1 VVSPA
6 LEEIVRPRLQSGGS
20 GRPLNSSVRRQFQLE
35 DAMSADTV
43 TPIFGNVAGAS
54 KDTRGWF
61 LGHFMPGAGNP
72 LRTSQ
77 LELKWY
83 THGKGESR
91 SEWAPG
97 NPVTTLN
104 ILVRG
109 QFVLLFPDREVA
121 LEKEGD
127 FVLFG
132 PGVPH
137 SFHSVQESLVL
148 TVRWPSLP
156 PNNHSRGP

>member
-1 VVSPA
+1 MTS
-6 LEEIVRPRLQSGGS
+6 
-20 GRPLNSSVRRQFQLE
+20 
-35 DAMSADTV
+35 DTA
-43 TPIFGNVAGAS
+43 TPVFGNVVSAS
-54 KDTRGWF
+54 QDTRGWF
-61 LGHFMPGAGNP
+61 LGHFMPGDGNP

-83 THGKGESR
+83 THAAGESR
-91 SEWAPG
+91 VEWAPG

-104 ILVRG
+104 ILMRG
-109 QFVLLFPDREVA
+109 HFVLLFPDREIA

-132 PGVPH
+132 PGVRH
-137 SFHSVQESLVL
+137 SFRSVRESLVL

-156 PNNHSRGP
+156 PGKSLQR

>member
-1 VVSPA
+1 MS
-6 LEEIVRPRLQSGGS
+6 SGATAPIS
-20 GRPLNSSVRRQFQLE
+20 GNAF
-35 DAMSADTV
+35 
-43 TPIFGNVAGAS
+43 GAS

-61 LGHFMPGAGNP
+61 VGHFMAGEANP
-72 LRTSQ
+72 LRTSE

-83 THGKGESR
+83 THAEGEKR

-97 NPVTTLN
+97 SPVKTLN
-104 ILVRG
+104 LLVRG
-109 QFVLLFPDREVA
+109 HFVLLFPDREIA
-121 LEKEGD
+121 LAKEGD

-148 TVRWPSLP
+148 TVRWPSLAP
-156 PNNHSRGP
+156 ASSL

>member
-1 VVSPA
+1 
-6 LEEIVRPRLQSGGS
+6 
-20 GRPLNSSVRRQFQLE
+20 
-35 DAMSADTV
+35 
-43 TPIFGNVAGAS
+43 
-54 KDTRGWF
+54 
-61 LGHFMPGAGNP
+61 MPGDGNP
-72 LRTSQ
+72 LRTSE

-83 THGKGESR
+83 THAKGETR

-97 NPVTTLN
+97 NQVKTLN

-109 QFVLLFPDREVA
+109 HFVLLFPDREIA

-137 SFHSVQESLVL
+137 SFRSEQESLVL

-156 PNNHSRGP
+156 PGKSLERTSEE

>member
-1 VVSPA
+1 
-6 LEEIVRPRLQSGGS
+6 
-20 GRPLNSSVRRQFQLE
+20 
-35 DAMSADTV
+35 MSANTT
-43 TPIFGNVAGAS
+43 TPVSGNVAGAS

-61 LGHFMPGAGNP
+61 LGHFMPGDGNP
-72 LRTSQ
+72 LRTTE

-83 THGKGESR
+83 THAKGETR

-97 NPVTTLN
+97 SPVKTLN

-109 QFVLLFPDREVA
+109 HFVLLFPDREIV

-137 SFHSVQESLVL
+137 SFRSVQESLVL
-148 TVRWPSLP
+148 TVRWPSMPL
-156 PNNHSRGP
+156 R